1 MQITPDTTIES
12 ILNAHP
18 MATAVFSGHGLDAR
32 FLRDP
37 SMLGSVL
44 TFCKNSGNI
53 KDLGGLML
61 DLQSYI
67 DAKARH

>member
-18 MATAVFSGHGLDAR
+18 MATAVFSEHGLDDH

-44 TFCKNSGNI
+44 TICKSSGNI
-53 KDLGGLML
+53 NDLDGLML

-67 DAKARH
+67 DAQARH